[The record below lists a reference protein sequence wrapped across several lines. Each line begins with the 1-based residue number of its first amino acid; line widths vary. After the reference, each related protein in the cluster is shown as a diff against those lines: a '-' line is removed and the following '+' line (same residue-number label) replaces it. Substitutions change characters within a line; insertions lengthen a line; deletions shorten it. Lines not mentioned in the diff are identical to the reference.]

1 MLSESSVW
9 ISTFD
14 SGLSHIFNRWTP
26 LNRRGGRS
34 PMSCFLWMVLGCVCR
49 KKICLCASASP
60 PQPWAASR
68 FTVCLLMWRNKDR
81 VQCTSWDNSPTHTR
95 RKWQGKHKT
104 NVCKKQTDNDTNT
117 VRHSDKWHTCKNN
130 YMHTHRNTHTHT
142 NKSMW
147 TISFNPHRHANHEIH
162 SKSSIHKHT
171 DRYKPKLLYSSMP
184 SHTHSTHTPGTT
196 TTTTCRAADKNWLP
210 FATAASVCDFGL
222 CFSSS
227 QLLSPQW
234 SHRHRDW
241 DIWEQNMKA
250 DAWRESD
257 CCSNEWL
264 FCKNWF
270 GYFWRDG

>member
-1 MLSESSVW
+1 MTRTQL
-9 ISTFD
+9 D
-14 SGLSHIFNRWTP
+14 
-26 LNRRGGRS
+26 
-34 PMSCFLWMVLGCVCR
+34 
-49 KKICLCASASP
+49 
-60 PQPWAASR
+60 
-68 FTVCLLMWRNKDR
+68 TV
-81 VQCTSWDNSPTHTR
+81 T
-95 RKWQGKHKT
+95 
-104 NVCKKQTDNDTNT
+104 NDTHAKT
-117 VRHSDKWHTCKNN
+117 IKCTLTG
-130 YMHTHRNTHTHT
+130 THTHTHT

-171 DRYKPKLLYSSMP
+171 DRYKPKLLYSFMP

-234 SHRHRDW
+234 SHRRRDW